1 MTRHL
6 SVPLEDQG
14 EFLATRWMSVKQF
27 EEAGILC
34 RKGPFTKEEIQKI
47 HDAIQMYQ
55 KENNLDDERLN
66 DLIHSE
72 SSEPA
77 KGFWSY
83 IARTVPQRG
92 VKSVFYHVRRARDSI
107 GKAGKWSAAE
117 DEQLRIAVQT
127 HGKDWAVV
135 ADLVQRSAADCS
147 DRFRQHTQYKETRRK
162 GAWSSEEECQ
172 LLHTIEGL
180 AQDGKLDMSARGF
193 WVSVSKAMGATR
205 TPKQCQ
211 SKWSDTL
218 EGKARNEDKT
228 RRWKEDDSYVLICK
242 IASLDV
248 DDEDDI
254 DWKSLNDPAWNMWS
268 SHYLQQKW
276 RQLKASR
283 NSDST
288 MCHRGGYTTFILGFP
303 PHALTFLIDVVHS
316 LVTRVSATRQT
327 STP

>member
-55 KENNLDDERLN
+55 KENNLDDERLD

-92 VKSVFYHVRRARDSI
+92 
-107 GKAGKWSAAE
+107 AGKWSAAE
-117 DEQLRIAVQT
+117 DEQLRIAVQM

-135 ADLVQRSAADCS
+135 SGLSAAFS
-147 DRFRQHTQYKETRRK
+147 QPIVAIRFRQHTQYKETRRK

-193 WVSVSKAMGATR
+193 WVSVSKAMGL
-205 TPKQCQ
+205 TP
-211 SKWSDTL
+211 SK
-218 EGKARNEDKT
+218 GKRETKI
-228 RRWKEDDSYVLICK
+228 RRGVGKKMIAMFSFAIHR

-303 PHALTFLIDVVHS
+303 PHALTFLIDVIHS
-316 LVTRVSATRQT
+316 LVTRVSAMRQT